1 MALLVSFPD
10 HANAEVLSVNSDPAE
25 PEDEVQAAAQ
35 RLTQDFLCHVIQE
48 AEGWGQKAEDGERKE
63 DSEKDAVECLHKVPP
78 LGAILGN
85 LPSAAGLDLQQDLES
100 AAQEGE
106 TRSTS
111 TTQQA

>member
-1 MALLVSFPD
+1 M
-10 HANAEVLSVNSDPAE
+10 E

-48 AEGWGQKAEDGERKE
+48 EEGWGKKAEGGEHTE
-63 DSEKDAVECLHKVPP
+63 DAVKDAVERLHKAPP

-100 AAQEGE
+100 AAEPEGE
-106 TRSTS
+106 TTTS
-111 TTQQA
+111 SITVGGVFLTGLCCFVVFQTSR